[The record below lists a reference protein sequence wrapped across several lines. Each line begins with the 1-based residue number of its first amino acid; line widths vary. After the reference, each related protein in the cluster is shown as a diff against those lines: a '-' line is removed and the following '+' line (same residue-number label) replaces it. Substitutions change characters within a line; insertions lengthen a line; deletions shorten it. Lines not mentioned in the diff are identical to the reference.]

1 MHLFSHIDYVL
12 LENRACLMH
21 FCVSTILHYT
31 WSRKTLSV
39 CWVKL
44 SLGHYTKLVISVFS
58 PFAWCSRGAS
68 LLSTNK
74 TKTLSR
80 PQVSQAILGV
90 LEMLFR
96 MSPKS
101 FRLITSFF
109 FSQTLEKSYWVYGFT
124 LFPEHHISR
133 TLGSWC
139 WRVLLGL
146 HYDFSVTKPLWIT
159 CRPGLPSSA
168 LPSCCHFC
176 GEVLESWQKED

>member
-21 FCVSTILHYT
+21 FCISTILHNT
-31 WSRKTLSV
+31 WSRKTLNV

-74 TKTLSR
+74 TKTLSMH
-80 PQVSQAILGV
+80 QVSQAILGV

-109 FSQTLEKSYWVYGFT
+109 SLRPLRRANEYMDSPCFQNITFQEFQDHDVGMVCSVCIMTSQ
-124 LFPEHHISR
+124 
-133 TLGSWC
+133 
-139 WRVLLGL
+139 
-146 HYDFSVTKPLWIT
+146 
-159 CRPGLPSSA
+159 
-168 LPSCCHFC
+168 
-176 GEVLESWQKED
+176 